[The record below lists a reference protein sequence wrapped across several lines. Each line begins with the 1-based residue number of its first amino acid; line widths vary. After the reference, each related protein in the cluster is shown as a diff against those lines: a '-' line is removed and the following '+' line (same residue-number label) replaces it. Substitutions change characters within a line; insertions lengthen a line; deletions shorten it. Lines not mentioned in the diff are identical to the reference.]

1 MPLHVAIDVRH
12 LKDFGFGTY
21 IRNLVTALTKV
32 ATAYQFTL
40 IVREAH
46 KSEFAAL
53 GQNFKLV
60 VYDKPDGTAL
70 ENILFPLFLQ
80 GLNADLVHIPLNSV
94 PLFMPKPYV
103 VTIHDMSSLLFADRD
118 SLRENIRS
126 FFFRRGLIRADKVI
140 AVSGS
145 TRRDVCNLLSIPA
158 NRVRRIYN
166 AIDPVFHNTA
176 VDAEKTKAVMERYQ
190 IDYPY
195 LLYAGTIRPQKN
207 VARLV
212 EAFAVLR
219 AELDKHRVYKNLR
232 LIIIG
237 DELNKYPAVRRA
249 VIQTRMDK
257 VVRFMGFL
265 PVDTLRAF
273 YSAAEAFVFPSLY
286 EGFGLPPLEAMACG
300 TPVIASGVS
309 SLPEVLGDAA
319 MIVNPENVFD
329 IAHGIRDVL
338 LNPELRRELVQKGY
352 QRLKV
357 FSWES
362 TAQQVLKVYDEAA
375 PERK

>member
-46 KSEFAAL
+46 KSEFAVL

-70 ENILFPLFLQ
+70 ENILFPLFLR

-145 TRRDVCNLLSIPA
+145 TRRDV
-158 NRVRRIYN
+158 
-166 AIDPVFHNTA
+166 
-176 VDAEKTKAVMERYQ
+176 
-190 IDYPY
+190 
-195 LLYAGTIRPQKN
+195 
-207 VARLV
+207 
-212 EAFAVLR
+212 
-219 AELDKHRVYKNLR
+219 
-232 LIIIG
+232 
-237 DELNKYPAVRRA
+237 
-249 VIQTRMDK
+249 
-257 VVRFMGFL
+257 
-265 PVDTLRAF
+265 
-273 YSAAEAFVFPSLY
+273 
-286 EGFGLPPLEAMACG
+286 
-300 TPVIASGVS
+300 
-309 SLPEVLGDAA
+309 
-319 MIVNPENVFD
+319 
-329 IAHGIRDVL
+329 
-338 LNPELRRELVQKGY
+338 
-352 QRLKV
+352 
-357 FSWES
+357 
-362 TAQQVLKVYDEAA
+362 
-375 PERK
+375 